1 MLAAST
7 AKEAGCVFAARKI
20 TETPR
25 EACSNQPPQQ
35 SNALS
40 GCGHLNSRNPNNS
53 AETPEATE
61 RLTSQARVWTIF
73 FCGSETVSNF
83 GLLFYFDKRLVKAI
97 EVWDFFERS
106 RHSNVYRSWQI
117 NGARYYQSYL
127 AAAFT
132 LGDRRRPFLQLLR
145 QNGFEEAHS
154 LRNFRL

>member
-25 EACSNQPPQQ
+25 EARSNQPPQQ

-61 RLTSQARVWTIF
+61 RLTSRARVWTIF

-106 RHSNVYRSWQI
+106 RHSNVYRSWQNQRCTVLSI
-117 NGARYYQSYL
+117 VSCGSLYSGRSAP
-127 AAAFT
+127 
-132 LGDRRRPFLQLLR
+132 PFSAIVASER
-145 QNGFEEAHS
+145 IRGS
-154 LRNFRL
+154 T